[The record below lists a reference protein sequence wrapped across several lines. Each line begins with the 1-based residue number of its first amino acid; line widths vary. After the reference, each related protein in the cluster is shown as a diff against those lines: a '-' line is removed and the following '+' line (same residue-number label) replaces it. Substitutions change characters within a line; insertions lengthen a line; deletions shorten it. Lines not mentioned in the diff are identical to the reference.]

1 MKFAPLAA
9 LGLAAAAL
17 TAPAFAADTTDTA
30 ETAAPMAAAFT
41 IDTPIETLMA
51 DERAKAVVT
60 LHFGGQDLTA
70 HPAYDQFKALSLKAV
85 APFSQGL
92 ITEEALAKIAV
103 DLAAIK

>member
-9 LGLAAAAL
+9 ACLAAAIVTTPAL
-17 TAPAFAADTTDTA
+17 AQTAAPAAP
-30 ETAAPMAAAFT
+30 AAPMAAAFT
-41 IDTPIETLMA
+41 VDTPIEALMA

-60 LHFGGQDLTA
+60 THLPGLDQ
-70 HPAYDQFKALSLKAV
+70 HPAYEQFKAMSLKAV

-92 ITEEALAKIAV
+92 ISEEALAKIAA

>member
-9 LGLAAAAL
+9 VGLAV
-17 TAPAFAADTTDTA
+17 TAIAVPAFADEMAPATTT
-30 ETAAPMAAAFT
+30 AAAFT

-60 LHFGGQDLTA
+60 ANFNGQDLTQ
-70 HPAYDQFKALSLKAV
+70 HPAYEQFKALSLKAL

-92 ITEEALAKIAV
+92 ITEDMLTKIAA